1 MIKKILVIV
10 AVCSSIVSEAQMR
23 PATSLSEKQKK
34 KLQRKDRIDAM
45 IRQQEEG
52 ALVFNKQNVYGFKL
66 NTNGWGAFFEK
77 GFMKDVRKTNL
88 LQLEISEIKHPKEQ
102 KVTTASQSGP
112 FITFSSPFI
121 YGKQNI
127 FYQVKPGFGQ
137 QRLLGGKANR
147 NGVAVSTVYVGG
159 ISLGLERPYYLRVVD
174 ASINGTRDIKF
185 TSADSALFLSN
196 SIIQGTGLR
205 NGWGEM
211 KLIPGLHGKLALRF
225 DYGRF
230 NDMVSAVEVGVNT
243 EYYFSKP
250 EIMLFNESKPLFFS
264 GYVAILIGKRK

>member
-1 MIKKILVIV
+1 MRIILFAFFILVSLNTY
-10 AVCSSIVSEAQMR
+10 AQLRPTSISDKQ
-23 PATSLSEKQKK
+23 QKK
-34 KLQRKDRIDAM
+34 MQKKERVEAM

-52 ALVFNKQNVYGFKL
+52 ALVFNKQNVYGFRL
-66 NTNGWGAFFEK
+66 NTNGWSAFFEK

-88 LQLEISEIKHPKEQ
+88 LQLEISETKHPKEQ
-102 KVTTASQSGP
+102 KISTTSQSGP

-127 FYQVKPGFGQ
+127 FYQLRPAFGQ
-137 QRLLGGKANR
+137 QRLIGGKANR
-147 NGVAVSTVYVGG
+147 NGVAVTAVYMGG
-159 ISLGLERPYYLRVVD
+159 ISLGLERPYYLRVLD
-174 ASINGTRDIKF
+174 PNTSGTRDIKF

-196 SIIQGTGLR
+196 NIIQGTGLR

-211 KLIPGLHGKLALRF
+211 KIIPGVHSKVALRF

-230 NDMVSAVEVGVNT
+230 NDLVSAFEVGVNA
-243 EYYFSKP
+243 EYFLQKP
-250 EIMLFNESKPLFFS
+250 EIMLFNETKPFFFS